1 MHIPLSLLFLNT
13 MFGVLA
19 RTCLEHKG
27 NTLELGQD
35 HSYTTLDLLKT
46 NTQLYMQV
54 VTFVK
59 YEIFKTETPTEMGF
73 PPPLPPWHGR
83 WE

>member
-19 RTCLEHKG
+19 RTCLGHKG

-35 HSYTTLDLLKT
+35 HSYTALDLLKT
-46 NTQLYMQV
+46 NTQLYMQA

-59 YEIFKTETPTEMGF
+59 YEIFKREIPTEMGF
-73 PPPLPPWHGR
+73 PLPLPPWHGR

>member
-1 MHIPLSLLFLNT
+1 MHSPRSLFFLNT

-19 RTCLEHKG
+19 RTCSGNKG
-27 NTLELGQD
+27 NTLELGQG
-35 HSYTTLDLLKT
+35 HSYTTLNLLKT
-46 NTQLYMQV
+46 NTQLYSQV

-59 YEIFKTETPTEMGF
+59 YEIFKRETPTEMGF
-73 PPPLPPWHGR
+73 PPPRTPWHGR